1 MFVCVYFRR
10 FECEF
15 VCTCVR
21 AQVGFMLYE
30 KVQNESSSPFGI
42 SDISLAWTQRRAG
55 RDSISQVLPLSPKHT
70 PEAVCRLDNPMYS
83 AALRAV
89 TGCEDGYEGR
99 LCSKCSSGYAV
110 SLDLSC
116 DQCPQD
122 HAAIFFFAIILVLTG
137 VGFLLERLIRRR
149 EAQILFLFWAQNLAT
164 LIHWTWPMPNASKS
178 VLSILSLFNLNHH
191 ILPWACYGMGSSW
204 ESTQI
209 LLSCLP
215 WASTCGVAFAVVA
228 YRRFVY
234 WQALKGTPLDRLLPA
249 AWQSLLIEYDSV
261 DSLRG
266 STPASRPRSS
276 MAESRGGD
284 AEARSGSRPTSAR
297 SIDSGRTIQTSTGV
311 MPVPEWEQRLHGEA
325 MRFGLVVCDV
335 LLVPSSVA
343 ALQLLDCTIFADQ
356 AVMQRVRDVAGLC
369 VCPRVR

>member
-1 MFVCVYFRR
+1 MFVCLGFPR
-10 FECEF
+10 FECEL

-21 AQVGFMLYE
+21 AQVGFMRYE
-30 KVQNESSSPFGI
+30 KVLTESSSP
-42 SDISLAWTQRRAG
+42 WTQRRAG
-55 RDSISQVLPLSPKHT
+55 RDSTSQVLPLSPKHT
-70 PEAVCRLDNPMYS
+70 PEAVCRLDNPIYS

-99 LCSKCSSGYAV
+99 FCSKCSSGYAV

-116 DQCPQD
+116 DQCPPD
-122 HAAIFFFAIILVLTG
+122 HAAIFAFAIILVLTG
-137 VGFLLERLIRRR
+137 LGFLLERLIRRR
-149 EAQILFLFWAQNLAT
+149 EAQILFFFWAQNLAT
-164 LIHWTWPMPNASKS
+164 LIYWTWPMPSASKT
-178 VLSILSLFNLNHH
+178 VLSIFSLFNLNHH

-234 WQALKGTPLDRLLPA
+234 RQALKGTPLNRLLPA
-249 AWQSLLIEYDSV
+249 AWQSLLIEYDSIA
-261 DSLRG
+261 LRG
-266 STPASRPRSS
+266 SIPASRPHSS
-276 MAESRGGD
+276 AARGGD
-284 AEARSGSRPTSAR
+284 AGARSGVSARVGSRPTSAR
-297 SIDSGRTIQTSTGV
+297 SIDSGRTFQTSTGV
-311 MPVPEWEQRLHGEA
+311 TPVPEWEQRLCVEA

-369 VCPRVR
+369 VCLSVR